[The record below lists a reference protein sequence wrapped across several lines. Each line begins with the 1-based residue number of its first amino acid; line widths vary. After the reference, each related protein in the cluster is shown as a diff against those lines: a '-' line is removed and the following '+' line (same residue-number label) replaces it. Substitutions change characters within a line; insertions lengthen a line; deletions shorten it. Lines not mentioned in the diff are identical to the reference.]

1 VTWDDAVGVLRGWE
15 GRGSVVVPFLLPG
28 ISLTPFSGVLA
39 LEEPKAGVLRLRL
52 GPEPEPYISLF
63 RATFI
68 EAGWVSGREERG
80 LSIMQGGTRVDVF
93 VDGGGGPEA

>member
-1 VTWDDAVGVLRGWE
+1 MSWDDAVAILRDWE
-15 GRGSVVVPFLLPG
+15 GRAALVVPFLLPG
-28 ISLTPFSGVLA
+28 ISLSPFAGTLQ

-68 EAGWVSGREERG
+68 EARWVEGREERG
-80 LSIMQGGTRVDVF
+80 LSVVQGGTRVDVF
-93 VDGGGGPEA
+93 LDAG